1 MKGVNLIPEE
11 PSDAIGRYIYLFSCK
26 YIHILH

>member
-1 MKGVNLIPEE
+1 MKDMNLVPEE
-11 PSDAIGRYIYLFSCK
+11 YSDAIGRYIYLFSYK